1 MKRWITALT
10 IVFVAAA
17 ADSARAQEMTPGP
30 GKLEVSLIPGGF
42 TFVTKKSS
50 ADLPDFRSYDAGAAL
65 AYNFTRVVGVEGEV
79 VGAFG
84 LKKTF
89 DEIGFTTKESAPNRL
104 GYTANVV
111 AMLPGRSIVPYATGG
126 IGGNTLFKREVLDI
140 FKSDTFFTGNVGG
153 GVKWYAPGNRWGL
166 RGDYRFEAIKSKD
179 NAPEFFGNDNRFSHR
194 VYGAVVINAVK

>member
-10 IVFVAAA
+10 IVCSAAA
-17 ADSARAQEMTPGP
+17 AGSAYAQEGTPGP
-30 GKLEVSLIPGGF
+30 GILEVALIPGGY
-42 TFVTKKSS
+42 TFVTKKTS
-50 ADLPDFRSYDAGAAL
+50 ASLPDFRSYDAGAAL
-65 AYNFTRVVGVEGEV
+65 AYNFTRIVGVEGEV

-84 LKKTF
+84 LKKQF
-89 DEIGFTTKESAPNRL
+89 DGFTTKESAPNRL

-140 FKSDTFFTGNVGG
+140 FKSDTFLTGNVGG

-166 RGDYRFEAIKSKD
+166 RGDYRFEATKSKD